1 MSNPRRVKGGDDM
14 DYKTMTPAQKA
25 EYFTKQLE
33 DIRKAKAVLEQFETL
48 TQGWLK
54 RVASA
59 EKKG

>member
-1 MSNPRRVKGGDDM
+1 M

-33 DIRKAKAVLEQFETL
+33 DIRSAKAVLEQFEKL

-54 RVASA
+54 RLQTA
-59 EKKG
+59 ERKG